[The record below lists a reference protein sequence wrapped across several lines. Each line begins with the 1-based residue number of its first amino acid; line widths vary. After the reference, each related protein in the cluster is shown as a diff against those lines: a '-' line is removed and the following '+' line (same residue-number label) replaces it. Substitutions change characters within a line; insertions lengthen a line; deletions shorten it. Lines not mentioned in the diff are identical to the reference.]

1 MASRPRAHRFTSD
14 RSGDWS
20 CRLFRPHRALVPW
33 RLHYATG
40 RPAALRG
47 PSTCFRGTSRP
58 MRIMIGLMDAPSGES
73 NHRAGA
79 RCAKRCGQRAATSR
93 LRAAG
98 LGASTGRPITGAGR
112 ACLVLTAGASVCF
125 VGLLCR
131 RGRACLAWSLT
142 RVGEEGS
149 WGERISWPDGGC
161 CPWLDGRTCRLHG
174 AERR

>member
-20 CRLFRPHRALVPW
+20 RRLQTSSCTCSLAASLCD
-33 RLHYATG
+33 G

-79 RCAKRCGQRAATSR
+79 RCAKRCGQRVATSR

-149 WGERISWPDGGC
+149 WGGRISWPDGGC